1 MHTAQAKQFGQA
13 IRGLQ
18 PRQMGA
24 LPLIQPILTD
34 LQVRETVNRLLPSQ
48 ADVDLGQVVVLLVL
62 NRLLAPQ
69 PLYEIQDW
77 LSGTVLP
84 EVLNIAVQQAYDNRL
99 GRTLDRLYPQLGE
112 LWQRLVSRAIEV
124 YDLDLTVLHWDLT
137 SIYFEGAYA
146 DSQLATYGYS
156 RDQRPDAKQINLE
169 VDVTHEGL
177 VPVLYRVLA
186 GNTADI
192 TRPLP
197 HLEALLHF
205 LGRPELAE
213 RHLRPLLISDCK
225 MLTAEAVLTYH
236 RHGLSY
242 LGPLPDST
250 AVTAVLRS
258 VPAAELAEH
267 VLAYRPQRVQTTDT
281 AFVPYQGVWRTFT
294 FEHAGEQVTDRVLV
308 VWSAG
313 KERLDQ
319 EKRKTYLKR
328 LLNGLAAVQ
337 KKLNT
342 RRYKQRAYV
351 EQRIATLQRGNP
363 MHRLVDVNLG
373 GEDES
378 LSLHFALNREHL
390 AEAQALDGRYA
401 LATNGEHLSA
411 EQTLTLFKG
420 QDGVEKRF
428 RTMKGPLVVHPLFVR
443 TDHRI
448 EGLVFVTLL
457 ALLVRAILERLCRQ
471 HGLALTADRLFQR
484 FANLQAVDVTW
495 ADGSLQRRAA
505 QMSEFQAQALS
516 ALGWP
521 LPETYAHLPS
531 GDADADL

>member
-1 MHTAQAKQFGQA
+1 MSRGQASYFGQA
-13 IRGLQ
+13 LRALQ

-24 LPLIQPILTD
+24 LPLIQPILAD
-34 LQVRETVNRLLPSQ
+34 LQVRDIVNGLLPSQ
-48 ADVDLGQVVVLLVL
+48 ADVDLGQVVVLLAL

-77 LSGTVLP
+77 LGETVLP
-84 EVLNIAVQQAYDNRL
+84 AVLGVSVAQAYDNRL

-112 LWQRLVSRAIEV
+112 LWQRLVSRAILV
-124 YDLDLTVLHWDLT
+124 YDLDLTALHWDLT

-146 DSQLATYGYS
+146 DSQLASYGYS
-156 RDQRPDAKQINLE
+156 RDQRPDTKQLNLE
-169 VDVTHEGL
+169 VDVTHDGR
-177 VPVLYRVLA
+177 VPLLYQVLA

-197 HLEALLHF
+197 HLAALLRF
-205 LGRPELAE
+205 LARPELAE

-225 MLTAEAVLTYH
+225 LITAEAVLAYQ
-236 RHGLSY
+236 RHGLYY
-242 LGPLPDST
+242 LGPLQDST
-250 AVTAVLRS
+250 AVTAVLGS

-267 VLAYRPQRVQTTDT
+267 VLAYRPLRVKPTDT
-281 AFVPYQGVWRTFT
+281 TFVPYQGVWRPFT
-294 FEHAGEQVTDRVLV
+294 FEHAGAQVTDRVLV

-328 LLNGLAAVQ
+328 LLTGLAAVQ

-342 RRYKQRAYV
+342 RRYKQRTYV

-363 MHRLVDVNLG
+363 MQRLVDVVLR
-373 GEDES
+373 GEDAA
-378 LSLHFALNREHL
+378 LTLHFTLNRERL
-390 AEAQALDGRYA
+390 AEAQSLDGRYA
-401 LATNGEHLSA
+401 LATNGEHLNA
-411 EQTLTLFKG
+411 EQALTLFKG

-428 RTMKGPLVVHPLFVR
+428 RTMKGPLVVQPLFVR
-443 TDHRI
+443 SDQRI
-448 EGLVFVTLL
+448 EGLVFITLL
-457 ALLVRAILERLCRQ
+457 ALLVRALLERLCRQ
-471 HGLALTADRLFQR
+471 HGLALTADRLFDR
-484 FANLQAVDVTW
+484 FVSLQAVDVIW
-495 ADGSLQRRAA
+495 ADGSVQRRAA
-505 QMSEFQAQALS
+505 QMSEFQAQVLA

-531 GDADADL
+531 EGADANR